1 MVISVITPVYNGER
15 FIESCIQVVIDQE
28 CSDVEHIII
37 DGGSTDRTVE
47 IIQQYATMYPHIR
60 WQSEKDRG
68 QSDAMNKGI
77 TMAKG
82 NILAILNVDD
92 YYEPN
97 VLNRVSEI
105 FKTLP
110 EPSLLV
116 GNCNLWNDAGEIF
129 EINQPANMKFN
140 DLLLG
145 WHLNPFPANPS
156 AYFYH
161 TSLHQIIGL
170 YDVDDHEAMDLHF
183 LLKAVQAATVKYV
196 DEVWGNFRVIKG
208 SKTYNSNQTG
218 ETALRIERI
227 LAAYHHQLPW
237 FQRWQVSTKRE
248 FYNLKNWLAIR
259 VKYFA
264 QNPQKLPRSLFGK
277 VVKKLGFSPQ
287 A

>member
-15 FIESCIQVVIDQE
+15 FIESCIQVVIDQK
-28 CSDVEHIII
+28 CSEVEHIIM

-47 IIQQYATMYPHIR
+47 IIKQYAAMYSHIR
-60 WQSEKDRG
+60 WQSEKDCG
-68 QSDAMNKGI
+68 QSDAMNKAI

-82 NILAILNVDD
+82 EILAILNVDD

-97 VLNRVSEI
+97 VLNRVAKI

-110 EPSLLV
+110 DPSLLV
-116 GNCNLWNDAGEIF
+116 GNCNLWNDAEEIF
-129 EINQPANMKFN
+129 EVNKPTKMKFH

-145 WHLNPFPANPS
+145 WHVNPFPANPS

-161 TSLHQIIGL
+161 TSLHQKIGL

-183 LLKAVQAATVKYV
+183 LLKAVQVATVKYV
-196 DEVWGNFRVIKG
+196 DEIWGNFRVIKG
-208 SKTYNSNQTG
+208 SKTYDSNQTG

-227 LAAYHHQLPW
+227 LTAYRQQLPG

-248 FYNLKNWLAIR
+248 FYNLKNWLMIR
-259 VKYFA
+259 IKYFG
-264 QNPQKLPRSLFGK
+264 QNPQELPRSLFTK
-277 VVKKLGFSPQ
+277 VVNKLGFSPQ
-287 A
+287 V